1 MTAAIAVCPDCPTAR
16 DRARASLGACVYV
29 CTCGR
34 EHRARVVR
42 VYRVDPDAPP
52 PEHAPLDRAAATAT
66 ALRAEDPELARVRVV
81 LADLRP
87 DHPDPWE
94 PLPKP
99 GAQVDSM
106 RARSHRAPWDVDLPR
121 GLASGLGAQLA
132 VAESLSPRAV
142 SAVMDRLRALPPD
155 AAAVLR
161 WLRLHA
167 TLSAG
172 LRGLWH
178 DVGMAFA
185 SVDQESA
192 WADLTVRRGFAPA
205 HGRRLV
211 LRAADVW
218 ERP

>member
-1 MTAAIAVCPDCPTAR
+1 MTAALAVCADCPTAR

-66 ALRAEDPELARVRVV
+66 ALRAEDPELARVRTL
-81 LADLRP
+81 LAALRP

-94 PLPKP
+94 PMPKP
-99 GAQVDSM
+99 GEQTCAP
-106 RARSHRAPWDVDLPR
+106 RAGSHRAPWDVDLPR
-121 GLASGLGAQLA
+121 SLASGMGMQLA

-167 TLSAG
+167 TLSKG
-172 LRGLWH
+172 LRGLWV
-178 DVGMAFA
+178 DVGEAFA
-185 SVDQESA
+185 SAAQEVA
-192 WADLTVRRGFAPA
+192 WMDLTVKRGFAPA

-211 LRAADVW
+211 LRAADAW
-218 ERP
+218 ERS